1 MIMKTDSSLS
11 TLDKARHVN
20 LDTSIYG
27 SFAEIG
33 AGQETTRFFF
43 QAGKASQTIAKTMSA
58 YDMTFSDAIY
68 GKEKNGRYVCESRL
82 LKMLEKE
89 YSLLEERLGETRG
102 KDTKFFAYANTVA
115 AKSVNGIGDG
125 RGWVGIRYQTK
136 PRGPIHDIVLHVK
149 LKDSRNLLQ
158 QETLGIVGTNL
169 IHAAF
174 NNWESPKDF
183 IISLMDSLDSRRAEI
198 NFIRFSGPAFEKHDN
213 HILNLYLVQNGFT
226 EAVVFDHNGQIIE
239 PTDLLYGKHVVILRG
254 RYRPITNVHM
264 DIIESGLKHALKENK
279 NITKKDVIVLAELTL
294 NNLTT
299 AEKIDAQDFLA
310 RVETLAAQNIPVM
323 ISNFAEYYK
332 LKIYFNKIK
341 HNDVRILMGANMLK
355 EVFNEK
361 YYENLQGGILEG
373 LGDIFKSNCKIL
385 VYPFK
390 DEKGTLDSES
400 FKPSK
405 NIQPIY
411 EYFIQN
417 KMIEDIEPVDNAC
430 LEINTQ
436 TIVNDI
442 IAKNKSWETKV
453 PASVIKIIKDQKLFG
468 YK

>member
-1 MIMKTDSSLS
+1 MQSSTPMS
-11 TLDKARHVN
+11 TLDKARN
-20 LDTSIYG
+20 INIDTSIYG

-33 AGQETTRFFF
+33 AGQEVTRFFF
-43 QAGKASQTIAKTMSA
+43 QAGSASKTIAKTMSA
-58 YDMTFSDAIY
+58 YDMVFSDAIY

-82 LKMLEKE
+82 LKMLDKE
-89 YSLLEERLGETRG
+89 YSLLEERLGESRG
-102 KDTKFFAYANTVA
+102 KDTKFFAFANTVA
-115 AKSVNGIGDG
+115 AKSVSGVGDG
-125 RGWVGIRYQTK
+125 RGWVGIRYQIK
-136 PRGPIHDIVLHVK
+136 PKGPIHDIVLHVK

-169 IHAAF
+169 IYAAY
-174 NNWESPKDF
+174 NNWKDPKQF
-183 IISLMDSLDSRRAEI
+183 ITSLMDSLDSRRAEI
-198 NFIRFSGPAFEKHDN
+198 NFIRFTGPEFEEYDN
-213 HILNLYLVQNGFT
+213 PILNLYLVQNGFT
-226 EAVVFDHNGQIIE
+226 DAVLFDQNGQIIE
-239 PTDLLYGKHVVILRG
+239 PSDMLYGKHVVILRG

-299 AEKIDAQDFLA
+299 SEKIDAGDFLA

-361 YYENLQGGILEG
+361 HYEELQGGILEG
-373 LGDIFKSNCKIL
+373 LGDIFKSNCKLL

-390 DEKGTLDSES
+390 DEKGTLDAST
-400 FKPSK
+400 FKPEK
-405 NIQPIY
+405 NIAPIY

-417 KMIEDIEPVDNAC
+417 KMIEDIEPVDKKC
-430 LEINTQ
+430 LDINTQ
-436 TIVNDI
+436 TIVSEI
-442 IAKNKSWETKV
+442 AAKNKSWENKV
-453 PASVIKIIKDQKLFG
+453 PAPVIKIIKDQKLFG
-468 YK
+468 FK